1 MIKEVNVSPEDYF
14 KLGLTKD
21 KLIWMLKKMM
31 EIRFFEEKVEELYL
45 MKGLITGPAHL
56 YFGEEAVAVGVVSA
70 LEKGDLIISNHRGHG
85 HALAKDIPMKE
96 VMAELFGKASG
107 TCKGLGGSMHVAISP
122 ERGSLFASAIVGSG
136 IPIAVG
142 VALAFKY
149 EKSDRVVAA
158 FFGDGAVN
166 TGAFHE
172 AVNMAAIWKLPVIL
186 VCENNMYAIGMKVE
200 KAVALKNLAE
210 RALGY
215 GIPGIIVDG
224 NNPAAVWLAAKEAIE
239 KARKGE
245 GPTFIECKTYRL
257 KGHGVYDQAK
267 YRLKNEVEAWLKK
280 DPIINFK
287 KNLIELN
294 VLSESNVKVI
304 EEEIK
309 RELDEAVAFAQ
320 NSPILPFE
328 ELKNYVYAWNKGVE
342 EAWES

>member
-1 MIKEVNVSPEDYF
+1 MIKEINASLKDYL
-14 KLGLTKD
+14 KVGLTKD
-21 KLIWMLKKMM
+21 KLVWMLKKMM

-56 YFGEEAVAVGVVSA
+56 YFGEEAVAVGVSTA

-85 HALAKDIPMKE
+85 HALAKGIPMKE

-122 ERGSLFASAIVGSG
+122 ERDSLFASAIVGSG

-149 EKSDRVVAA
+149 EKSDRVVAS

-186 VCENNMYAIGMKVE
+186 VCENNMYAIGMKAE

-215 GIPGIIVDG
+215 GIPAVIVDG
-224 NNPAAVWLAAKEAIE
+224 NNPVAVWLAAKEAIE

-245 GPTFIECKTYRL
+245 CPTFLECKTYRL

-267 YRLKNEVEAWLKK
+267 YRSKDEVEAWLKK
-280 DPIINFK
+280 DPLINFK
-287 KNLIELN
+287 KSLIELN
-294 VLSESNVKVI
+294 VLSESDVKSI

-309 RELDEAVAFAQ
+309 RELEEAVAFAQ
-320 NSPILPFE
+320 NSSILPFE
-328 ELKNYVYAWNKGVE
+328 ELKNYVYA
-342 EAWES
+342 

>member
-1 MIKEVNVSPEDYF
+1 MEERKMIKEIIVSPKDY
-14 KLGLTKD
+14 LNVGLSKD

-56 YFGEEAVAVGVVSA
+56 YFGEEAVAVGVCSA
-70 LEKGDLIISNHRGHG
+70 LENGDLIISNHRGHG
-85 HALAKDIPMKE
+85 HALAKGIPIKE

-122 ERGSLFASAIVGSG
+122 EKGSLFASAIVGSG

-149 EKSDRVVAA
+149 EKSDRVVVT

-172 AVNMAAIWKLPVIL
+172 GVNLAAIWKLPVIL
-186 VCENNMYAIGMKVE
+186 VCENNMYAIGMKAE

-215 GIPGIIVDG
+215 GISGLIVNG
-224 NNPAAVWLAAKEAIE
+224 NDPVAVWLATKEAIE

-245 GPTFIECKTYRL
+245 GPTFLECKTYRL
-257 KGHGVYDQAK
+257 KGHGIYDQAK
-267 YRLKNEVEAWLKK
+267 YRPKEEVEAWLKK

-294 VLSESNVKVI
+294 VLSESDIQALEN
-304 EEEIK
+304 EIK
-309 RELDEAVAFAQ
+309 RELDEAVDFAQ
-320 NSPILPFE
+320 KSPILPFE
-328 ELKNYVYAWNKGVE
+328 ELKNYVYA
-342 EAWES
+342 